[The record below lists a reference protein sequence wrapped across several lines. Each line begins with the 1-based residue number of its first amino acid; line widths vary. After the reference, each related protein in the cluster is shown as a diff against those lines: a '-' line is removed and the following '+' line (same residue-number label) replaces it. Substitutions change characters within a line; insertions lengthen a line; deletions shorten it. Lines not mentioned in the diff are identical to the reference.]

1 MLEELIN
8 REGLRIALAGRD
20 DVSLE
25 PIVKFIMKNIINPN
39 YTELLVDVTNVIL
52 DMYIHVIGQSVI
64 VDELFSKIQ
73 TKVRS
78 ELKFERKIYQ
88 TMGALDMIFSSATS
102 AKSTKS
108 LPKKSKIDN
117 TEDEKQDDNNTKSEN
132 MIIDH

>member
-1 MLEELIN
+1 
-8 REGLRIALAGRD
+8 
-20 DVSLE
+20 
-25 PIVKFIMKNIINPN
+25 
-39 YTELLVDVTNVIL
+39 
-52 DMYIHVIGQSVI
+52 MYIHVIGQSVI

-108 LPKKSKIDN
+108 LPNKIN
-117 TEDEKQDDNNTKSEN
+117 KAEEEKQDDNTKSEN
-132 MIIDH
+132 MIIDN

>member
-52 DMYIHVIGQSVI
+52 GKFIISFD
-64 VDELFSKIQ
+64 LF
-73 TKVRS
+73 
-78 ELKFERKIYQ
+78 
-88 TMGALDMIFSSATS
+88 IFYNNIICISNN
-102 AKSTKS
+102 ST
-108 LPKKSKIDN
+108 
-117 TEDEKQDDNNTKSEN
+117 
-132 MIIDH
+132 IIMLIT

>member
-1 MLEELIN
+1 
-8 REGLRIALAGRD
+8 
-20 DVSLE
+20 
-25 PIVKFIMKNIINPN
+25 
-39 YTELLVDVTNVIL
+39 
-52 DMYIHVIGQSVI
+52 MYIHVIGQSVI

-108 LPKKSKIDN
+108 LPNKSKINN
-117 TEDEKQDDNNTKSEN
+117 TEEEEKQDDNTKSEN
-132 MIIDH
+132 MIIDQ